1 MERNMLNF
9 KEKTKAAS
17 PGIPGNPRLPRYS
30 TVARVSINGF
40 EGEAV
45 LRNINEGGFC
55 LESKTYAAITPGER
69 YIMWI
74 SPEKTTAISRFE
86 IEVEGR
92 WIRSTEHSFNA
103 GFLIVKPPVGRS
115 MERYM
120 DHIKQ
125 HGRVEA

>member
-1 MERNMLNF
+1 MERNMF
-9 KEKTKAAS
+9 KFGEKAEAPS
-17 PGIPGNPRLPRYS
+17 AGVSVNPRLPRYS
-30 TVARVSINGF
+30 TIARISINGF

-45 LRNINEGGFC
+45 LRNINEGGFR
-55 LESKTYAAITPGER
+55 LESKTYAAITPGEH

-74 SPEKTTAISRFE
+74 SPEKSSNISRFE
-86 IEVEGR
+86 LEVEGR

-103 GFLIVKPPVGRS
+103 GFLIVKTPAGRV

-125 HGRVEA
+125 HGKVES